1 MATPSA
7 ALGAG
12 TPELP
17 GHPSL
22 DLLVDLVRRRTD
34 RVHDRRGDLVPEGS
48 AVNRQQNVAV
58 RYFVIPRLE
67 VHVLDLPQRR
77 RKASNQ
83 KPLVVR
89 HETPG
94 RNQVK
99 QEGRPKTRN
108 TGKQKKR
115 EKYRQQATAWHTAQA
130 GPWSAGVAGSYLL
143 IQFLGGCPRWQTQRF
158 RQRPD
163 DVLHLGNLWD
173 RIGKARPKQTYQ

>member
-83 KPLVVR
+83 NRSSFGMKPLAGIKSSRRGDQKHEIRGNKRRGKSTDNKPPPGIQHKRVPGVR
-89 HETPG
+89 VWPG
-94 RNQVK
+94 LTFSYSFLGDAPG
-99 QEGRPKTRN
+99 GRPN
-108 TGKQKKR
+108 
-115 EKYRQQATAWHTAQA
+115 
-130 GPWSAGVAGSYLL
+130 GS
-143 IQFLGGCPRWQTQRF
+143 
-158 RQRPD
+158 
-163 DVLHLGNLWD
+163 GND
-173 RIGKARPKQTYQ
+173 RMTCSTSVTYGIG